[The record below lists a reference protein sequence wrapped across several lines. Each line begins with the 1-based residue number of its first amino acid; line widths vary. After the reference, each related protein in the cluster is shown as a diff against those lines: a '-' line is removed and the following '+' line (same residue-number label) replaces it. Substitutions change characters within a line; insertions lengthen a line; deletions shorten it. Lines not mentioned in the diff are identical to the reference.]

1 MCENIFKNHLLRS
14 HKGLKLKLYRNAY
27 NISFYKNGVFIPVAC
42 VLSLLRQL
50 KVSTE
55 ITMGIVEFGFY
66 CYLTADIFTRVLQ
79 ACSLSS
85 PLSNVLYYIC
95 PNFWIVL
102 VAMANKMLN
111 LRQQYSKIISLETIR
126 GIKLKFWGN
135 ADKPLT
141 TGFDCRCWSTVVAIG
156 T

>member
-1 MCENIFKNHLLRS
+1 MCENIFKNHLLRN
-14 HKGLKLKLYRNAY
+14 HKGIKLKLYRNAY

-66 CYLTADIFTRVLQ
+66 CYLTADIYTRVLQ

-85 PLSNVLYYIC
+85 PLSNVLY
-95 PNFWIVL
+95 L
-102 VAMANKMLN
+102 SKLLN
-111 LRQQYSKIISLETIR
+111 CFGCHGKQNAKFTTTIFKNHLHRNHKGDKAEILRK
-126 GIKLKFWGN
+126 
-135 ADKPLT
+135 
-141 TGFDCRCWSTVVAIG
+141 C
-156 T
+156 